1 MTKWIDEARKHIGLK
16 EIIGTGNN
24 ATIQLWLTKLK
35 AWLKDDSVACCG
47 VFTAHC
53 IKTAGYPLPKHWYR
67 ALDWLN
73 WGVEIGAP
81 CYGCVVVFSRKGG
94 GHVGFVVGMDKEG
107 RLMVLG
113 GNQGDAVS
121 IAPFDVSRVAGYRMP
136 VGTFHRGALP
146 ILVSKSASSTNE
158 A

>member
-1 MTKWIDEARKHIGLK
+1 MTKWIDEAKKHIGLK
-16 EIIGTGNN
+16 EIIGAGNN
-24 ATIQLWLTKLK
+24 ATIQLWLTNLK
-35 AWLKDDSVACCG
+35 AWWRGDDVAWCG
-47 VFTAHC
+47 TFTAHC
-53 IKTAGYPLPKHWYR
+53 IKTAGYPLPQHWYR

-81 CYGCVVVFSRKGG
+81 CYGCIVVFSRKGG
-94 GHVGFVVGMDKEG
+94 GHVGFVVGMDNKG

-121 IAPFDVSRVAGYRMP
+121 IAPFETSRVAGYRMP
-136 VGTFHRGALP
+136 VGTLHRGALP
-146 ILVSKSASSTNE
+146 TIHSVQATSVNE